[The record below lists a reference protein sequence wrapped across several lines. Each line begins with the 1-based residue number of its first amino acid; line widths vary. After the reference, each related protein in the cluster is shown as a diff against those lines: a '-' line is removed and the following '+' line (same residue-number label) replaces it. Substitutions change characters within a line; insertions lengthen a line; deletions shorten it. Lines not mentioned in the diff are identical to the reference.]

1 MSLAG
6 RSIRKVNARSPI
18 SCGILR
24 RNHHSFVANHLA
36 VESTSTYSTSRQPP
50 NLHHQQRRNFAKGDE
65 SLALK
70 KQTPSGKKTQ
80 AASTGPSEEAIAGN
94 KTYKMVVDALDA
106 PVTRPPPASKEEMDR
121 RHKVGR
127 DYVIG
132 CFQSHNALEHDLACK
147 IRLKNHAVK
156 MLPKNSVIR
165 KAAMEVDDEGP
176 PKWRH
181 IPVLTPPIPGF
192 DPDDFAEEAAKK
204 N

>member
-6 RSIRKVNARSPI
+6 RSIRKVSARSPI

-24 RNHHSFVANHLA
+24 RNHHSLVVNPLA
-36 VESTSTYSTSRQPP
+36 VESAFTCSTTRQPS
-50 NLHHQQRRNFAKGDE
+50 NFHHQQRRNFAKGDE

-70 KQTPSGKKTQ
+70 KQSPSAKKNQ
-80 AASTGPSEEAIAGN
+80 AASTGPSEDAIAGS

-106 PVTRPPPASKEEMDR
+106 PVTKPPPASKEEMDR
-121 RHKVGR
+121 RHQVGKN
-127 DYVIG
+127 YVIG
-132 CFQSHNALEHDLACK
+132 SFESHNALEHDLACK

-156 MLPKNSVIR
+156 MLPKNSAIR

-181 IPVLTPPIPGF
+181 IPVWTPPIPGF
-192 DPDDFAEEAAKK
+192 DPDDIAEEVAKK
-204 N
+204 D